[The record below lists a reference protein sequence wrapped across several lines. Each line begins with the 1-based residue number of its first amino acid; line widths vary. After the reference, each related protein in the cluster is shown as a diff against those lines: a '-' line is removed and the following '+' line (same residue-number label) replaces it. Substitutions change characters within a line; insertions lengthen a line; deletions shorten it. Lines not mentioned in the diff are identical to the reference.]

1 MTEAGMIIY
10 LSIITVLIVLII
22 ITNKDIMNL
31 YDSYKQDNSIE
42 LTTHKRTTNEQ
53 YANFEEVR
61 RKHVP
66 IMPKVHY
73 EDFAAMLRVVA
84 RFLVPVFMIVNG
96 ISAFILFAGVLLFA
110 YQSAE
115 WFTVVLSSVLLIVEL
130 IGFSLYI
137 ALLKHNK
144 EVFNESH

>member
-1 MTEAGMIIY
+1 MTEAGIIIY
-10 LSIITVLIVLII
+10 LSVMTLLIVLII
-22 ITNKDIMNL
+22 ITNKDIM
-31 YDSYKQDNSIE
+31 E
-42 LTTHKRTTNEQ
+42 LQYTNFQ
-53 YANFEEVR
+53 EVR

-66 IMPKVHY
+66 IMPKVK
-73 EDFAAMLRVVA
+73 ENFADMLRVVA
-84 RFLVPVFMIVNG
+84 PVFMIVNG
-96 ISAFILFAGVLLFA
+96 IAAFILFTVVLLLA

-130 IGFSLYI
+130 IGGSLYI